1 MKITCIPVAGLPG
14 QSDTSASVNG
24 DVITVNGTAYDLSA
38 IPEGGFADPVGSS
51 HPFVGRIKRTNGEIH
66 LQMKWRY
73 STVTAQPDQP
83 RALAELVVNNGEVPD
98 PIMRKPSEP
107 EEEAEAQE

>member
-24 DVITVNGTAYDLSA
+24 DVITVNGTAYDLST

-51 HPFVGRIKRTNGEIH
+51 HPFVGRIERTNGEIH
-66 LQMKWRY
+66 LQMVWRY

-83 RALAELVVNNGEVPD
+83 AELAVVTISSGAVPD
-98 PIMRKPSEP
+98 PIQRKPV
-107 EEEAEAQE
+107 EAKEYEDAQQ

>member
-1 MKITCIPVAGLPG
+1 MQITCIPVAGLPG

-51 HPFVGRIKRTNGEIH
+51 HPFVGRITRIQGAIH
-66 LQMKWRY
+66 LRMMWRY
-73 STVTAQPDQP
+73 STETAQPDQP
-83 RALAELVVNNGEVPD
+83 AEHEAQTIASGAVPD
-98 PIMRKPSEP
+98 PIVRKPSEP
-107 EEEAEAQE
+107 EEEEETQE